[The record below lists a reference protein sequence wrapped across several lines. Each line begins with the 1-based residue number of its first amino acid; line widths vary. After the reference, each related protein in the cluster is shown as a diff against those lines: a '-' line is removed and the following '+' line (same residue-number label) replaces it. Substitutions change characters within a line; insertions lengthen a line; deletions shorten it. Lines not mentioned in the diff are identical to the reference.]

1 MQLFVG
7 LFGSFYNAICV
18 ILHCYMRHF
27 ALLYAS
33 FCIIIG
39 INFGSEITCF
49 KT

>member
-33 FCIIIG
+33 FCIV
-39 INFGSEITCF
+39 INYKIVSN
-49 KT
+49 